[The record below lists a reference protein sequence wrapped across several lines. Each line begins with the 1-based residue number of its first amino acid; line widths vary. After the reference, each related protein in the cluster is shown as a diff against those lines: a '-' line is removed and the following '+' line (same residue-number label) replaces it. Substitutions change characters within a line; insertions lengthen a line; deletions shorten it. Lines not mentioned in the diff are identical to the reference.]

1 MTART
6 AQRETLKVPDT
17 GWTKA
22 RQLRRKTIRTCVAA
36 VEDDRK
42 SPPSA
47 HTSAEWNIVRGED

>member
-6 AQRETLKVPDT
+6 AERKVLNVPET

-22 RQLRRKTIRTCVAA
+22 RHLRRKTIRTCVAA
-36 VEDDRK
+36 VEDDRS